1 MFEMQNQFS
10 ATFNLGV
17 SIIIIV
23 KRIYS
28 LLYAIQRDTEEMH
41 FVVILCHDVILDV
54 LQCGKRKQLTLL
66 EAVGRRF
73 HRVIDGNF
81 VESPFLVLELYFGL
95 IFKLREIH
103 RVGVIGYYCSWLE
116 CTLAVP
122 WHFSRPISSLAVPSN
137 F

>member
-54 LQCGKRKQLTLL
+54 LQCGKRKQLALL

-81 VESPFLVLELYFGL
+81 VESPFLVLDLYFGL
-95 IFKLREIH
+95 I
-103 RVGVIGYYCSWLE
+103 
-116 CTLAVP
+116 
-122 WHFSRPISSLAVPSN
+122 
-137 F
+137 